1 MRTLL
6 SCIAAAAFLFL
17 ITGCAPVKTEDGDA
31 ITLESFK
38 ISDLNGEAIDLSG
51 FKGKRV
57 FLNIWATWCGP
68 CIQEMPSILALQ
80 EQLKG
85 KVEFLLASDEAHEI
99 ISRFTARPAAK
110 GLTLVRLDNPED
122 FGINA
127 IPVTFIFDEQG
138 KLIHSEMGA
147 RDWSTEDSG
156 KLVTE

>member
-1 MRTLL
+1 MRSLFL
-6 SCIAAAAFLFL
+6 KLIPVVLFLAAA
-17 ITGCAPVKTEDGDA
+17 GCAPTKTEDGES
-31 ITLESFK
+31 IMLESFK
-38 ISDLNGEAIDLSG
+38 LSNLNGETIDLSE

-85 KVEFLLASDEAHEI
+85 KVEFLLASDENLDI
-99 ISRFTARPAAK
+99 INRFASRPPAR
-110 GLTLVRLDNPED
+110 GLTLVKLDNPEN

-127 IPVTFIFDEQG
+127 IPMTFIFDEEG

-147 RDWSTEDSG
+147 RDWASEDS
-156 KLVTE
+156 KNLVTD